1 MICKLPQSSCFNK
14 KNYRATS
21 DRTGDKRGY
30 GEETAAEKR
39 GNVRGGNQINVTP
52 WVKVRAVRLTEPDS
66 SSYTKSGKTPH
77 LSKPDIF
84 TDYLTALLRVLE
96 EINTKLRNVPN
107 I

>member
-30 GEETAAEKR
+30 GG
-39 GNVRGGNQINVTP
+39 GNSNRKERECERGGNQINVTP
-52 WVKVRAVRLTEPDS
+52 WVKERAVRVTEPDS

-84 TDYLTALLRVLE
+84 TD
-96 EINTKLRNVPN
+96 IS
-107 I
+107 